1 MVEQITLNHGSGGKL
16 THRLITDV
24 FVKHFGTEVPLTDSA
39 IIHGKGFILA
49 TTTDSYVV
57 DPVFFP
63 GGNIGK
69 LAVCG
74 TINDLAV
81 SGAVPAFICAAF
93 IIEEGLP
100 LKDLECIV
108 ESMAEEAEKAGVRIV
123 AGDTKVVERGK
134 CDKLFITTSGTGFL
148 DPGLEHISTG
158 KNIKADDRIIING
171 PVGDHALAVLGAR
184 KDFNFHTPVISDCA
198 SLNHLIK
205 RIISDKIKVKFMRDV
220 TRGGL
225 AAVLNELSEM
235 TGKGIS
241 IEEESVPVNEPV
253 RGLCE
258 MLGFDPL
265 YLANEGKLILVV
277 DKGDESKALEI
288 MKKDELGKHSAVIG
302 KITQENNSIVTLN
315 TPAGGRRII
324 YMPSGMQLPR
334 IC

>member
-1 MVEQITLNHGSGGKL
+1 MSDHISLNHGSGGKL
-16 THRLITDV
+16 THKLITDI
-24 FVKHFGTEVPLTDSA
+24 FVKRFETDLPLTDSA
-39 IIHGKGFILA
+39 IIHEKNIILA

-57 DPVFFP
+57 DPLFFP

-74 TINDLAV
+74 TVNDLAV
-81 SGAVPAFICAAF
+81 SGAVPCFISASF
-93 IIEEGLP
+93 IIEEGLSFN
-100 LKDLECIV
+100 DLERIV
-108 ESMAEEAEKAGVRIV
+108 DSMAEEAEKAGVKIV

-148 DPGLEHISTG
+148 EPGMEHISTG
-158 KNIKADDRIIING
+158 KNIKEGDRIIVNG

-184 KDFNFHTPVISDCA
+184 NNFNFNIPVVSDCS
-198 SLNHLIK
+198 SLCHLIK
-205 RIISDKIKVKFMRDV
+205 RIISSRISVKFMRDV

-225 AAVLNELSEM
+225 AAILNELSEM
-235 TGKGIS
+235 TGSS
-241 IEEESVPVNEPV
+241 IVVDEASVPVNEPV

-258 MLGFDPL
+258 LLGFDPL

-277 DKGDESKALEI
+277 GLDDELKALEV
-288 MKKDELGKHSAVIG
+288 MRQDELGKQSAVIG
-302 KITQENNSIVTLN
+302 EITQGNKNIVTLK
-315 TPAGGRRII
+315 TPAGGKRII